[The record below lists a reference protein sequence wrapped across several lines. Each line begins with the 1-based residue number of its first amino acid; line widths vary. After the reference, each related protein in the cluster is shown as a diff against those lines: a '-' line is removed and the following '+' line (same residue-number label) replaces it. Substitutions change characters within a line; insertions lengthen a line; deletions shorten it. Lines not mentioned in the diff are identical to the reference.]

1 MDKTKPIGKRT
12 NTTIAGYN
20 VGENKAKPS
29 PLEPDVVD
37 TPKIPKEEM
46 GVEVVV
52 IPRPQLDEPEQPTS
66 NMLAGMIDTKAPEL
80 DDALELGEDVS
91 EVVEDQ
97 TDSDDTGE
105 SDEPDSVP
113 DASEEEAAEEDDAE
127 DPEPEDDDDDEEEE
141 ESS

>member
-1 MDKTKPIGKRT
+1 MPDFRMDKTKPIGKRT

-46 GVEVVV
+46 GAEVVV

-66 NMLAGMIDTKAPEL
+66 NMLAGIIDTKAPEL
-80 DDALELGEDVS
+80 DDALELGE
-91 EVVEDQ
+91 
-97 TDSDDTGE
+97 
-105 SDEPDSVP
+105 DEPDSVP